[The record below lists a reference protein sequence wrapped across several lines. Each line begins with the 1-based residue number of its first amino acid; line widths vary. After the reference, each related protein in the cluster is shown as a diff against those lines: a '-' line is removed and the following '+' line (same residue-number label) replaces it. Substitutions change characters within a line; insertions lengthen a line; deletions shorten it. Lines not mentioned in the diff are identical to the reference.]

1 MIHIFHGFLG
11 SPEDFSFLNREDVV
25 LHDLYEMT
33 TLPQVSQEDVLIGYS
48 MGARIAMEI
57 AHLNQFKIKKLIII
71 NSHPGLETDEEKVN
85 RRNFELTVLEKLK
98 TMNKDEFLTY
108 WNALPLFTY
117 DAPLERLS
125 EERYK
130 KSAELFDRFA
140 LSKQNN
146 FLPEIAE
153 NKDKVLWI
161 VGLKDEKYL
170 EIASEKILH
179 HDIEVVSLPGGH
191 RLFQLQPELK
201 ELLQNEGIL

>member
-11 SPEDFSFLNREDVV
+11 SPEDFSFLRREDVV

-33 TLPQVSQEDVLIGYS
+33 TLPQISHNDILIGYS

-57 AHLNQFKIKKLIII
+57 AHLNQYQIKKLIII
-71 NSHPGLETDEEKVN
+71 NSHPGLETDEEKEK
-85 RRNFELTVLEKLK
+85 RRSFELTVLEKLK
-98 TMNKDEFLTY
+98 TMSKEEFLSY
-108 WNALPLFTY
+108 WNALPLFSH
-117 DAPLERLS
+117 DAPLENIP
-125 EERYK
+125 EERYR

-146 FLPEIAE
+146 FLPEIATYKE
-153 NKDKVLWI
+153 KVLWI

-170 EIASEKILH
+170 DIASEKILP
-179 HDIEVVSLPGGH
+179 HDIQVVSLPGGH
-191 RLFQLQPELK
+191 RLFQLQTELK

>member
-11 SPEDFSFLNREDVV
+11 SPEDFSFLKREDVIF
-25 LHDLYEMT
+25 HDLYEMSH
-33 TLPQVSQEDVLIGYS
+33 LPQVSQDDVLIGYS

-57 AHLNQFKIKKLIII
+57 AHLNKFRIKKLIII
-71 NSHPGLETDEEKVN
+71 NSHPGLETDDEKVN
-85 RRNFELTVLEKLK
+85 RRSFELTVLEKIR
-98 TMNKDEFLTY
+98 TMSKDEFLSY
-108 WNALPLFTY
+108 WNALPLFSH
-117 DAPLERLS
+117 DAPLENLS

-130 KSAELFDRFA
+130 RSAELFDRFA

-153 NKDKVLWI
+153 NKEKVLWI

-170 EIASEKILH
+170 EIASEKILP

-191 RLFQLQPELK
+191 RLFQLKSELK